1 MVNKMEIKREVIK
14 IDDKVF
20 ERTLKERAI
29 KGEDIFRLD
38 NLINNKVQCYS
49 NDGNNT
55 SLLPIIE
62 NKNEKDIIESLV
74 NEKEQTSEAT
84 INNTNIRLYL
94 RQRDD
99 GRWAVISKDPT
110 TIYNP
115 TFSKGR
121 FDNYNEAR
129 KYYEE
134 LKEKYNFRKQPEC
147 YAEYKANQNEL
158 RRKIRSENKKAC

>member
-1 MVNKMEIKREVIK
+1 MEIRRELIK
-14 IDDKVF
+14 VDDRIF
-20 ERTLKERAI
+20 EKALGEEI
-29 KGEDIFRLD
+29 VKGYLD
-38 NLINNKVQCYS
+38 NLTDNKVQCYS
-49 NDGNNT
+49 NGGNNI
-55 SLLPIIE
+55 SLIE
-62 NKNEKDIIESLV
+62 DKNKKDIIESLV
-74 NEKEQTSEAT
+74 SEKEQTSEAT

-147 YAEYKANQNEL
+147 YKEYEDNLNKE
-158 RRKIRSENKKAC
+158 RKKIRNENKKHCWFRW